1 LSSTHHPALAALQ
14 SAKTSKE
21 VKVLL
26 DSYGHEICN
35 AAWKELSELDKA
47 SLLLAKEFNG
57 TIIHDIKEQ

>member
-1 LSSTHHPALAALQ
+1 MSNTHHPVLSALQ

-21 VKVLL
+21 VKGLL
-26 DSYGHEICN
+26 DAYGHQVCN
-35 AAWKELSELDKA
+35 AAWKDLSEIDKA